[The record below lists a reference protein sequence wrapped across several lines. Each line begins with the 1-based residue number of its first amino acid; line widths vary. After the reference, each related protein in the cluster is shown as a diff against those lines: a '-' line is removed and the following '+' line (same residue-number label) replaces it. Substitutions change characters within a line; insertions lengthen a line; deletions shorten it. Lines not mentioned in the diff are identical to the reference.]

1 MVGETTKGLA
11 AEYIAA
17 ASLLSLGLR
26 VAMAAQDRVDLV
38 AWDDDRFYRI
48 QVKSSSLKFM
58 PQRNPGYHF
67 NLASGS
73 KKKTLPKVSDY
84 DIICLVAIDDR
95 RCSFYATEQINQFT
109 KRMSRRRFEADDIEA
124 ETLAKAI
131 EIVKART

>member
-1 MVGETTKGLA
+1 MIGETTKGLA

-26 VAMAAQDRVDLV
+26 VALSQQDKVDLV
-38 AWDDDRFYRI
+38 AWDDDRFYRV

-58 PQRNPGYHF
+58 RHRTPGYHF

-73 KKKTLPKVSDY
+73 KKKILPKVSDY
-84 DIICLVAIDDR
+84 DMVCLVAVDDR
-95 RCSFYATEQINQFT
+95 RCAFYATEQINQFT
-109 KRMSRRRFEADDIEA
+109 KRMPRRRFEAPEIEA

-131 EIVKART
+131 EIIKARI